1 MSNEFLDAFKE
12 LQKEKHLS
20 EEEII
25 GAIKDSLN
33 SSCDNLSLLIDIFVE

>member
-20 EEEII
+20 EEKI
-25 GAIKDSLN
+25 GLKIQFN
-33 SSCDNLSLLIDIFVE
+33 CYNL